1 MAVTISLV
9 GGEDGLGCSFGCNI
23 CHGCGVYNGCGCDTG
38 SCVVSGDC
46 ARRDDCCN
54 CSGVILSQSGNYQC
68 HGCRSRSKDVEG
80 ELLCGEYVLAVDVN
94 LNESIVKSDEDH

>member
-9 GGEDGLGCSFGCNI
+9 GGEDCRDGGLGCSFGCNI

-46 ARRDDCCN
+46 ARRDVCCN
-54 CSGVILSQSGNYQC
+54 CSGVILSQW
-68 HGCRSRSKDVEG
+68 
-80 ELLCGEYVLAVDVN
+80 
-94 LNESIVKSDEDH
+94 